1 MTRRAIPPVADIAAL
16 AAIVW
21 VAAAVLHEGMGHGLA
36 CRAMGGTPAGWS
48 TFHFDCAGQAMAI
61 GGRRIVAAAG
71 TAINLALMLIGWG
84 WWRHDPRPAGRLAGW
99 TMFAVNGLTSFGYLV
114 FSAAFGIG
122 DWNGAGVM
130 AGVADPAMARALLAA
145 IGVAGYYAIV
155 RAAARM
161 LAAVVRGPAAVR
173 ETRRLT
179 VTIWATTGI
188 VSLLAAL
195 AAGADWRGTLG
206 ASIGVA
212 LGGNAGL
219 LSIAR
224 FVAPSAD
231 PPPAMAVPAV
241 WRGVAIVAV
250 AAFVLILGPG
260 VRL

>member
-1 MTRRAIPPVADIAAL
+1 MTRRVIPPVADIAAL

-21 VAAAVLHEGMGHGLA
+21 VAAATLHEGLGHGLA
-36 CRAMGGTPAGWS
+36 CQAMGGIPAGWS
-48 TFHFDCAGQAMAI
+48 TFHFDCASQAMAI
-61 GGRRIVAAAG
+61 GGRRIVAGAG
-71 TAINLALMLIGWG
+71 TAINLVLMVIAWL
-84 WWRHDPRPAGRLAGW
+84 WWRRDPRPAAKLAGW
-99 TMFAVNGLTSFGYLV
+99 TMFVVNGLTSFGYLV

-130 AGVADPAMARALLAA
+130 AEVADPAMARGLLAVV
-145 IGVAGYYAIV
+145 GVAGYYAIV
-155 RAAARM
+155 RGAARM

-179 VTIWATTGI
+179 VTIWMTTGI
-188 VSLLAAL
+188 VSLFAAL
-195 AAGADWRGTLG
+195 AAGADWRSTLG

-224 FVAPSAD
+224 FVVPSTDAS
-231 PPPAMAVPAV
+231 PVIALPKV
-241 WRGVAIVAV
+241 WRGVAIMAV
-250 AAFVLILGPG
+250 AAFVLVLGPG